1 MMYTRGPCDN
11 GLLKMELPEN
21 TAHIFR
27 SEDVTCRQLEWSLH
41 ENLDQLDDETSLAC
55 QIFLVN
61 CKAQELYSQGRL
73 ENCLDMLLESLEVL
87 RYHPSIAEDPLLL
100 EYNAILLNN
109 IGQVTFAQGE
119 LEESLQYVV
128 EAIQIRGSTQDHF
141 SASLWCN
148 IGLLSWR
155 LDHDL
160 DEAERA
166 LTRSLQILMQLQG
179 DCTPCKQAEDCRDIV
194 TVQNLLLLVQA
205 QRCSSPSD
213 DSSLLLILFNQRSSL
228 GYENKCVANT
238 LCSLGTNY
246 WKRGRL
252 KIAYRFLSEA
262 LRVQNQSGA
271 SERSILTTLS
281 QLGQVLHEA
290 GYDVEAMTCF
300 RKALHI
306 TGTSSKTES
315 EQMKTV
321 CATILYNIGMIQSS
335 HSDVCDRERRKRALH
350 SFRLCLDLRRD
361 VFGVNHP
368 AVASALHNIGILV
381 LEDGQFSESLNC
393 FQESLRVRKYVLGP
407 DHYEVASSLRH
418 IGKLF
423 HDRGDFL
430 LATNLYSEALSI
442 LRKSPVDD
450 TQNLVEVLL
459 GLGQTQQL
467 RGLLDEALQS
477 YNEAVTLLRGN
488 RKENRYNCPNKAIIQ
503 VLTVMGNIYIDMSD
517 LDSANTFFAEAAHL
531 SGEKKKLL
539 LEGKP
544 SSCAA
549 AA

>member
-1 MMYTRGPCDN
+1 
-11 GLLKMELPEN
+11 
-21 TAHIFR
+21 
-27 SEDVTCRQLEWSLH
+27 
-41 ENLDQLDDETSLAC
+41 
-55 QIFLVN
+55 
-61 CKAQELYSQGRL
+61 
-73 ENCLDMLLESLEVL
+73 
-87 RYHPSIAEDPLLL
+87 
-100 EYNAILLNN
+100 
-109 IGQVTFAQGE
+109 
-119 LEESLQYVV
+119 
-128 EAIQIRGSTQDHF
+128 
-141 SASLWCN
+141 
-148 IGLLSWR
+148 
-155 LDHDL
+155 
-160 DEAERA
+160 
-166 LTRSLQILMQLQG
+166 
-179 DCTPCKQAEDCRDIV
+179 
-194 TVQNLLLLVQA
+194 
-205 QRCSSPSD
+205 
-213 DSSLLLILFNQRSSL
+213 
-228 GYENKCVANT
+228 
-238 LCSLGTNY
+238 
-246 WKRGRL
+246 
-252 KIAYRFLSEA
+252 
-262 LRVQNQSGA
+262 
-271 SERSILTTLS
+271 
-281 QLGQVLHEA
+281 
-290 GYDVEAMTCF
+290 
-300 RKALHI
+300 
-306 TGTSSKTES
+306 
-315 EQMKTV
+315 MKTV

-350 SFRLCLDLRRD
+350 SFRLCLDLRRE